1 MSIRE
6 SQSRCWS
13 AECGLEDL
21 WSGKSHLHKSPRDLF
36 LCKVQQCVLF
46 KRNGSRISFHCVPTS
61 AVQITTIH
69 IISIHFSFST
79 MVLQCFGWLG
89 LNGAGKSTTFK
100 MLTKQLAP
108 TAGSFNFLQP
118 GTRMG
123 YCPQSNSLDPY
134 LTVGQ
139 TIKIYAALLGV
150 PSSDIS
156 RVRNQTCHYVK
167 PIFVKFLGSS
177 CHLVH
182 KD

>member
-1 MSIRE
+1 M
-6 SQSRCWS
+6 Q
-13 AECGLEDL
+13 L
-21 WSGKSHLHKSPRDLF
+21 
-36 LCKVQQCVLF
+36 CVLF

-69 IISIHFSFST
+69 IISIHFST

-108 TAGSFNFLQP
+108 TAGSFSFLQP

-156 RVRNQTCHYVK
+156 RVRNQTCYYVK
-167 PIFVKFLGSS
+167 PILVKFLGSS

-182 KD
+182 L